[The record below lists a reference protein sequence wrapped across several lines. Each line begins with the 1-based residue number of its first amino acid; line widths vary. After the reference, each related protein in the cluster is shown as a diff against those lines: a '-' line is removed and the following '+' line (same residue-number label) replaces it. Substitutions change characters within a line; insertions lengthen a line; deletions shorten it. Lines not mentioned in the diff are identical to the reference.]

1 MSGAYTHLTIANEAR
16 QHARHIGLRKTT
28 LAALGLHL
36 KYVELG
42 AVSPDYPYLATDR
55 SQGAW
60 ADAMHLERTGSL
72 FRAAVQ
78 AIHGAPIASQ
88 PRLTAW
94 LFGWASHVAT
104 DMTIHPVIELKVGPY
119 KGNER
124 AHRICEM
131 HQDAHVFPRMNV
143 GAAGLSQHLKS
154 GLANCNDAHDD
165 DAMDPVIEQVW
176 REALLKTYPELAAHD
191 APKPSAWHRGFR
203 RVLAAVSGSNHLF
216 PFARHVGISLG
227 LNYPR
232 FEEIDP
238 QYTRALQTPEGL
250 MDLDPLVERARGHVL
265 EVWRGLDEALVHG
278 RSDALDALEDWNLD
292 TGRSLATQQ
301 LVLWSPRA

>member
-1 MSGAYTHLTIANEAR
+1 MSGAYTHLTIANDAR
-16 QHARHIGLRKTT
+16 ALARKIGLRKAT
-28 LAALGLHL
+28 LAALGTHL

-42 AVSPDYPYLATDR
+42 AVTPDYPYLATDR
-55 SQGAW
+55 SQTPW
-60 ADAMHLERTGSL
+60 ADAMHLQQTGDL

-78 AIHGAPIASQ
+78 AIHQAPGTSQ
-88 PRLTAW
+88 PKLTAW

-119 KGNER
+119 LGNEK

-131 HQDAHVFPRMNV
+131 HQDAHLFPRMNV
-143 GAAGLSQHLKS
+143 GSAALSQHLAS
-154 GLANCNDAHDD
+154 GIATCNAADNADAL
-165 DAMDPVIEQVW
+165 DPVIEQVW
-176 REALLKTYPELAAHD
+176 LASLIKTYPDHAATN

-203 RVLAAVSGSNHLF
+203 RMLALVADANHLF

-232 FEEIDP
+232 HEDIDP
-238 QYTRALQTPEGL
+238 QYVRALKTPEGP
-250 MDLDPLVERARGHVL
+250 MDLDPIYERARANVL
-265 EVWRGLDEALVHG
+265 EMWRGLDEALVSG

-301 LVLWSPRA
+301 LVLWSPLT